1 MAGRLKGVTFGV
13 RVLVVEDEQ
22 RVARFIQKAL
32 TDEGFGVVLCGDGH
46 EALQLMRLDPFDA
59 VVLDIMLPG
68 RDGLSVVRSLRE
80 GLNAT
85 PVLMLTARAS
95 VTERVDGLNAGA
107 DDYLPKPFSMDEL
120 VARLRA
126 LIRRSGGE
134 TFSFFRVNDLI
145 IRPAERS
152 VERGGQAIVLT
163 AREFALL
170 ELLVRHPGRV
180 FTRTQI
186 CERVWDY
193 HFDPGTN
200 LVDVYVQR
208 LRRKIDDP
216 FPTKLIH
223 TVRGVGY
230 KVTPEP

>member
-1 MAGRLKGVTFGV
+1 M
-13 RVLVVEDEQ
+13 RVLVVEDEK
-22 RVARFIQKAL
+22 RVAGFIRKAL
-32 TDEGFGVVLCGDGH
+32 TDEGLGVSLCGDGH
-46 EALQLMRLDPFDA
+46 EALERMRVESFEA
-59 VVLDIMLPG
+59 VVLDVMLPG
-68 RDGLSVVRSLRE
+68 RDGLSVLRVLRE
-80 GLNAT
+80 RLDAT
-85 PVLMLTARAS
+85 PVLILTARGS
-95 VTERVDGLNAGA
+95 VTERVEGLNAGA

-134 TFSFFRVNDLI
+134 TFSFFRVGNLI
-145 IRPAERS
+145 VRPAERV
-152 VERGGQAIVLT
+152 VERGGRAIALT

-200 LVDVYVQR
+200 VVDVYVQR
-208 LRRKIDDP
+208 LRRKVDDP
-216 FPTKLIH
+216 FSAKLIH
-223 TVRGVGY
+223 TVRGIGY
-230 KVTPEP
+230 KVAQDP

>member
-1 MAGRLKGVTFGV
+1 M
-13 RVLVVEDEQ
+13 RVLVVEDEK
-22 RVARFIQKAL
+22 RVAGFIHRAL
-32 TDEGFGVVLCGDGH
+32 ADEGFAVAVCGDGS
-46 EALQLMRLDPFDA
+46 EVLERMREERFDA
-59 VVLDIMLPG
+59 LVLDVMLPG
-68 RDGLSVVRSLRE
+68 RDGLSVLRI
-80 GLNAT
+80 LRQRLDAT
-85 PVLMLTARAS
+85 PVLMLTARGS
-95 VTERVDGLNAGA
+95 VVERIEGLNAGA

-134 TFSFFRVNDLI
+134 TLSFFRVGDLVV
-145 IRPAERS
+145 RPVERS
-152 VERGGQAIVLT
+152 AERGGQAIALT

-208 LRRKIDDP
+208 LRRKVDDP
-216 FPTKLIH
+216 FLNKLIH

-230 KVTPEP
+230 KVTQEP

>member
-1 MAGRLKGVTFGV
+1 V
-13 RVLVVEDEQ
+13 RVLVVEDEK

-32 TDEGFGVVLCGDGH
+32 TDEGFGVVLCDDGH
-46 EALQLMRLDPFDA
+46 EALGLMRLDPFDA

-134 TFSFFRVNDLI
+134 TFSFFRVGDLI
-145 IRPAERS
+145 VRPAERS
-152 VERGGQAIVLT
+152 VERSGQVIALT

>member
-1 MAGRLKGVTFGV
+1 MFRV
-13 RVLVVEDEQ
+13 RVLVVEDEK

-46 EALQLMRLDPFDA
+46 EALERMRLEPFDA
-59 VVLDIMLPG
+59 VVLDVMLPG
-68 RDGLSVVRSLRE
+68 RDGLSVLRALRE
-80 GLNAT
+80 RLDAT
-85 PVLMLTARAS
+85 PVLILTARGS
-95 VTERVDGLNAGA
+95 VAERVEGLNAGA

-126 LIRRSGGE
+126 LIRMSGGE
-134 TFSFFRVNDLI
+134 TFSFFRVGDLI
-145 IRPAERS
+145 LRPAERS
-152 VERGGQAIVLT
+152 VERGGQAIGLT

-200 LVDVYVQR
+200 VVDVYVQR
-208 LRRKIDDP
+208 LRRKVDDP
-216 FPTKLIH
+216 FSAKLIH
-223 TVRGVGY
+223 TVRGTGY
-230 KVTPEP
+230 KVALNP